1 MKSMKQAIN
10 HLPISNSSNKDEKPE
25 PIPCKVCGEDRPQL
39 FIDIPLIGERWV
51 SAACECHVKEQEQW
65 KQDQQRLE
73 KSRKI
78 RKILHLSSSME
89 ELQSYT
95 WENIKIRPGMEN
107 AYKEV
112 KEAVEHFD
120 ERGKIGVLLFG
131 ESGNGKSH
139 LTAAGA
145 NDLLK
150 KGYSVIFLTEKDI
163 LSRFR
168 ETDHFDNEERF
179 FEIMN
184 ACLEADLLVWDDLL
198 SSQKLDKKEKDW
210 IFQVVN
216 GRERANKPIWFTSN
230 LTVSEFKESKFAKVL
245 DDKERTWWR
254 IVGNNNCVYNRATNY
269 RKLLAISRTKGIP
282 IENLEDA

>member
-1 MKSMKQAIN
+1 MRKAIN

-25 PIPCKVCGEDRPQL
+25 AIPCPICGEDRPQIFL
-39 FIDIPLIGERWV
+39 DIPLIGERWV
-51 SAACECHVKEQEQW
+51 SAACQCQIDEKEQW
-65 KQDQQRLE
+65 KEDQKQLE
-73 KSRKI
+73 KNRKI
-78 RKILHLSSSME
+78 QKILRLSSSME

-95 WENIKIRPGMEN
+95 WDNIKIRPGMES

-112 KEAVEHFD
+112 KEAVANFK

-131 ESGNGKSH
+131 QSGNGKSH

-150 KGYSVIFLTEKDI
+150 QGYSVIFLTEKDL

-210 IFQVVN
+210 IFQVIN

-230 LTVSEFKESKFAKVL
+230 LTVSEFKTSKYAKVL

-254 IVGNNNCVYNRATNY
+254 IIGNNNCVYNRASNY
-269 RKLLAISRTKGIP
+269 RQLLAISRIEGVP
-282 IENLEDA
+282 IEKLEDV